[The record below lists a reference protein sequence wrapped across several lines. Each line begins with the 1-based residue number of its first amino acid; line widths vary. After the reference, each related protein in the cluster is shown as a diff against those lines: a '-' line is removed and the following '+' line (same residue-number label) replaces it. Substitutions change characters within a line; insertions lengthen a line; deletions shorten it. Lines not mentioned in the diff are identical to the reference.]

1 MSDLRVIIL
10 IKYTYVCDG
19 MKQVIQ
25 EIADN
30 SLQLIPWYCKF

>member
-19 MKQVIQ
+19 MKLQVIQ

-30 SLQLIPWYCKF
+30 SLQLIP

>member
-10 IKYTYVCDG
+10 IKYTYVWDG
-19 MKQVIQ
+19 MKLQVIQ

-30 SLQLIPWYCKF
+30 SLQLIP